1 MAKAPKPVARTAA
14 VSNIRSEPLCWD
26 AWAEGAAEAEAL
38 PDGMMLTGPGPAL
51 TAAVGWIDAL
61 AEAPEAPEAVELEM
75 SLLLQTML
83 PALRKRSMLVC

>member
-1 MAKAPKPVARTAA
+1 
-14 VSNIRSEPLCWD
+14 
-26 AWAEGAAEAEAL
+26 
-38 PDGMMLTGPGPAL
+38 MMLTGPGPAL

-83 PALRKRSMLVC
+83 PALRK